1 MKPGQ
6 KVHWYRY
13 QRHEKVKIIE
23 AVIKRITRVGR
34 VEIEVQLDGKP
45 KKRFVAL
52 ENIRAV

>member
-1 MKPGQ
+1 MKAGQ

-23 AVIKRITRVGR
+23 AVIRRITRVGR
-34 VEIEVQLDGKP
+34 VEIEVQVDGKP
-45 KKRFVAL
+45 RKRFVAL